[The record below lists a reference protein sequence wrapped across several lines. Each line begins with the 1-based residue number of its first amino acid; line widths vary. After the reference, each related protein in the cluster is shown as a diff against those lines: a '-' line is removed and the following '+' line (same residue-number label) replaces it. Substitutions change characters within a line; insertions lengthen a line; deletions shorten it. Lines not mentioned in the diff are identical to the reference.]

1 MDRARMT
8 ARVAISAKRMQDLE
22 LAGLPEMSWVDGAPL
37 VRMTLYRDPGDAGGI
52 LVGDAERRVATA
64 GAELWRR
71 TPWPVNDALF
81 AFPEPL
87 PRDGVLVVG
96 GDPEARHEIVSQ
108 LGHAGAP
115 VRDRAH
121 LTASDLAATAIV
133 VYAPMAVMPGPGQP
147 LTLRAGPLPV
157 DALAVLA
164 AGRLLVAGR
173 CEPAFGLRAS
183 LDHLAAGNLDEA
195 IRHAIVGLEHWDAF
209 AAIRAWGTLVV
220 QRHRS
225 SLVLPTLAADLMM
238 AERGLAR
245 ARAPVG

>member
-1 MDRARMT
+1 MKARI
-8 ARVAISAKRMQDLE
+8 AISAKRMQDLE
-22 LAGLPEMSWVDGAPL
+22 LAGLPEVACVEVGPL
-37 VRMTLYRDPGDAGGI
+37 VGMTLYREPGDAGGL
-52 LVGDAERRVATA
+52 LVGDAKRRVATA
-64 GAELWRR
+64 GADLWRR
-71 TPWPVNDALF
+71 SPWPVNDALF
-81 AFPEPL
+81 TL
-87 PRDGVLVVG
+87 PAALPHEGVLVVG
-96 GDPEARHEIVSQ
+96 GNPEARHEIVSQ
-108 LGHAGAP
+108 LGRAGVP

-121 LTASDLAATAIV
+121 LTASDLAAAAIV
-133 VYAPMAVMPGPGQP
+133 VYAPMAAMPGPGMP
-147 LTLRAGPLPV
+147 LSLRAGPLPV

-225 SLVLPTLAADLMM
+225 SLVLPTLAADLMI
-238 AERGLAR
+238 AERVPTR
-245 ARAPVG
+245 APAPVG